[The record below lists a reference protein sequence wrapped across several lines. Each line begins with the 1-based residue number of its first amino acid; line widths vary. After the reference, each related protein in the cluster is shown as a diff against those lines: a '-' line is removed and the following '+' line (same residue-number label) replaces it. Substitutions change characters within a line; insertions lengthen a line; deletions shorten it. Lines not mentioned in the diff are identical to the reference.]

1 MTRKMN
7 TFDWGELTE
16 LHVHVGSAVDP
27 AIMWE
32 IAHDQGIKLPTR
44 NYWDFE
50 RLITVSGKTTYQKY
64 LDLFAWT
71 ELIQSSPEAIDKS
84 VYSIASGAY
93 RKNNI
98 TTLEIRFNP
107 MKRNRGGERD
117 LDHIILAAIHGMERA
132 MLAYPLRGGLII
144 CFDRSFD
151 SKLNT
156 ILARKAIKYAKR
168 GVVGI
173 DLAGPISKSFDVS
186 SLVPLINDCRK
197 SGLGVTIHTG
207 EATGADEVRKVV
219 ELLSPDRI
227 GHGVRSTEDDSLLDI
242 LRERGTVLEI
252 CPSSNIHTGV
262 VSDLV
267 KLREIFLQ
275 LKKHRV
281 LFTVNTDGP
290 EMLMTN
296 LKNEYQL
303 LEKNNI
309 LSREDLLSATKVAKK
324 ASFIK
329 NG

>member
-1 MTRKMN
+1 M
-7 TFDWGELTE
+7 
-16 LHVHVGSAVDP
+16 
-27 AIMWE
+27 
-32 IAHDQGIKLPTR
+32 
-44 NYWDFE
+44 
-50 RLITVSGKTTYQKY
+50 
-64 LDLFAWT
+64 
-71 ELIQSSPEAIDKS
+71 
-84 VYSIASGAY
+84 
-93 RKNNI
+93 
-98 TTLEIRFNP
+98 
-107 MKRNRGGERD
+107 
-117 LDHIILAAIHGMERA
+117 
-132 MLAYPLRGGLII
+132 
-144 CFDRSFD
+144 
-151 SKLNT
+151 NT

-267 KLREIFLQ
+267 KFREIFLR